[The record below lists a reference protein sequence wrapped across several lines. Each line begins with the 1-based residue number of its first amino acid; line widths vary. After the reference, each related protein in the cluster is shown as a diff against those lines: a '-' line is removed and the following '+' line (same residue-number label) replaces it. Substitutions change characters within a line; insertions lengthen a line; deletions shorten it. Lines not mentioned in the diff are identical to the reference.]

1 MGSKKP
7 ATLKRQARE
16 STEKTTGALIPQPH
30 GGALRNGGTNKGGT
44 GRPPSIIREQLRGS
58 FADRVAVLE
67 KIADG
72 EAVAKM
78 KAPDGKETEIQ
89 VSADIG
95 DRLKAIDMLA
105 KYGLGTVKE
114 ISVENVRD
122 RVKQTLDVIRKHVS
136 PEQMQA
142 MTPELRQVWA

>member
-1 MGSKKP
+1 MPAKKP
-7 ATLKRQARE
+7 ASLKRQAPE
-16 STEKTTGALIPQPH
+16 STAKTTGVLIPQAH

-44 GRPPSIIREQLRGS
+44 GRPPSILRDQLRGS

-72 EAVAKM
+72 EAIAKM
-78 KAPDGKETEIQ
+78 RGMDGKETEIQ
-89 VSADIG
+89 VSADVS

-114 ISVENVRD
+114 VSVENVRE
-122 RVKQTLDVIRKHVS
+122 RVQKTLDVIRKHVS
-136 PEQMQA
+136 PEQMTA

>member
-1 MGSKKP
+1 MAAKKP
-7 ATLKRQARE
+7 ATLKRQARKP
-16 STEKTTGALIPQPH
+16 SVKSSGIPQPH
-30 GGALRNGGTNKGGT
+30 GGVLVPGAGGGKQPGA

-58 FADRVAVLE
+58 FADRVAILQD
-67 KIADG
+67 IADG
-72 EAVAKM
+72 KVVQRLKIG
-78 KAPDGKETEIQ
+78 DTETKTE
-89 VSADIG
+89 VSAEVA
-95 DRLKAIDMLA
+95 DRLRAIDMLA

-122 RVKQTLDVIRKHVS
+122 RVKGTLDVIRKHVS